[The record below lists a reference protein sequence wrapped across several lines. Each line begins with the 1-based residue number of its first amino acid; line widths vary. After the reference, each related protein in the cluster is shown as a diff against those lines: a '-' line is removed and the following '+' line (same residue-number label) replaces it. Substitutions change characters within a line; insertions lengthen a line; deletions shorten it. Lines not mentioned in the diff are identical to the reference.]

1 MRVWGRARVGT
12 QGVGMCRCAG
22 VGTCGYADVQECGCA
37 GVQMCGCGG
46 VPVSRCAGVGAC
58 ACGGVQVWGRVN
70 VGACGCA
77 DAVGGLSVQVLCPL
91 EWEEVLGQPPQSR
104 EQSRTGSTQ
113 C

>member
-1 MRVWGRARVGT
+1 M
-12 QGVGMCRCAG
+12 QECRCAG
-22 VGTCGYADVQECGCA
+22 VGACQCPDVRVWGRKVW
-37 GVQMCGCGG
+37 G
-46 VPVSRCAGVGAC
+46 CAGVGAC

-113 C
+113 Y

>member
-1 MRVWGRARVGT
+1 MR
-12 QGVGMCRCAG
+12 MCG
-22 VGTCGYADVQECGCA
+22 SADVQEC
-37 GVQMCGCGG
+37 
-46 VPVSRCAGVGAC
+46 RCAGVGAC
-58 ACGGVQVWGRVN
+58 RCPDVQGGASRCGGVQAWGRVN